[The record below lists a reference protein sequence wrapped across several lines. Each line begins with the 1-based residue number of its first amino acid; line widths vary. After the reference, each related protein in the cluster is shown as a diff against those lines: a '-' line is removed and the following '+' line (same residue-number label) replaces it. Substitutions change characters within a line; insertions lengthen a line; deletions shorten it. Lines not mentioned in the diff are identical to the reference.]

1 MIQSHFVRLEPPYQV
16 IFCNGQVGIQI
27 GSLIVVEEKRG
38 PNEEYGLLTHTHPVV
53 SYGSK
58 DMLDFWTRGSHDI
71 WMSNGDFVQGAVW
84 EKAEVKDVLVIG
96 LLGTERQGT
105 LNEKGFSELVF
116 RTLENKI
123 QQGLPIQNTIRYLNR
138 NLNLIGMAPR
148 FHFFEE
154 VDFEMDLCDYQKVP
168 FVTFHDAEYNFQMAI
183 PYDTMPE
190 MKRMVWD
197 LVREYEC
204 LYDQDSK
211 TPAWHFT
218 YAWESQLPELVHD
231 DGTPIEEEITISQ
244 LAKELNKLQF
254 GNK

>member
-16 IFCNGQVGIQI
+16 IFCNGEVGIQI

-38 PNEEYGLLTHTHPVV
+38 PNEEYGLQTHTHPVV

-58 DMLDFWTRGSHDI
+58 EMLEIWTSNPHDI
-71 WMSNGDFVQGAVW
+71 WMSDGDFVQGAVW

-123 QQGLPIQNTIRYLNR
+123 QQGLPIKNTIYYLNR
-138 NLNLIGMAPR
+138 NLTLIGMAPR
-148 FHFFEE
+148 FKSFKE
-154 VDFEMDLCDYQKVP
+154 VDLEIDFSNYLDVP
-168 FVTFHDAEYNFQMAI
+168 YVTFHDADCNFQMAI
-183 PYDTMPE
+183 PYDTIPK
-190 MKRMVWD
+190 MKEMVWE
-197 LVREYEC
+197 LVREYER
-204 LYDQDSK
+204 LYDKDLK
-211 TPAWHFT
+211 TTTWHFT
-218 YAWESQLPELVHD
+218 YAWEGQLPELVHD
-231 DGTPIEEEITISQ
+231 DGTPIEEEIIMSQ
-244 LAKELNKLQF
+244 LAKELNKLYF